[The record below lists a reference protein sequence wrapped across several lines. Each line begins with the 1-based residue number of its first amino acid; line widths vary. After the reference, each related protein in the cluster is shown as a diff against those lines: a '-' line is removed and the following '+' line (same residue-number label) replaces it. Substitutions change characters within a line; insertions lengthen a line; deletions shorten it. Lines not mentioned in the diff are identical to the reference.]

1 MRNKKLIVSALLA
14 GCIVLAAAGITI
26 MSNTRAAEIQA
37 EYGDTFTTID
47 PVNAIIATAVMLI
60 IGLIIYIKRNKIN

>member
-14 GCIVLAAAGITI
+14 GCIVLAAGITI

-37 EYGDTFTTID
+37 EYGDTFTAVD
-47 PVNAIIATAVMLI
+47 PVNAIIATAVMLV